1 MEQENLPDANT
12 MTYEQAKQEL
22 AAIVSRLETGNVPLE
37 QSLSLWKRG
46 QDLAARCSA
55 ILNAATRQVEQAQ
68 EAGGTESDQVAEQQR
83 GETL

>member
-12 MTYEQAKQEL
+12 MTYEQAKKEL
-22 AAIVSRLETGNVPLE
+22 QQIVSRLESGNVALE

-55 ILNAATRQVEQAQ
+55 ILTAATQQVEQAQ
-68 EAGGTESDQVAEQQR
+68 KAADAASDPVADQEEGEA
-83 GETL
+83 L